1 MTWVLDALSAAV
13 SAVLMAL
20 GLVQPASTVWNGYLE
35 ADYVYVAPLTAG
47 RITAIHAD
55 QGDLVGA
62 SVLLVEMETEAQQA
76 ALAAAKAGVAQAQAT
91 LDNLET
97 GSRDAEIAVIA
108 ANLRKAQADRD
119 LAKGN
124 LDRTK
129 VLSDRGTASTV
140 QLQQVQSQLAVA
152 QAQVDQLQ
160 AQLEVARLPARAAQR
175 NAGEAALNVA
185 RYQAQSAQ
193 VALRDRSL
201 TAPITGVIDQRFFN
215 PGEVAG
221 AGVPILSLYDPGKL
235 KVIFFVPEAR
245 RASLALGRVMAVTC
259 DTCPPG
265 LQATVARIAP
275 EPQFTPP
282 ILYSRDERGRLVF
295 RAEARMAETE
305 GLSPGQ
311 PVSLAPVADPGQ
323 P

>member
-1 MTWVLDALSAAV
+1 MTGILDAVAAGFSALLV
-13 SAVLMAL
+13 AL
-20 GLVQPASTVWNGYLE
+20 GLSQPAATAWNGYLE

-55 QGDLVGA
+55 QGDHVA
-62 SVLLVEMETEAQQA
+62 SGVLLVEMDPEAQTA
-76 ALAAAKAGVAQAQAT
+76 SLAAAKAGVAQAQAN

-97 GSRDAEIAVIA
+97 GSREAEIAVIEA
-108 ANLRKAQADRD
+108 SLRRAEADRD

-124 LDRTK
+124 MDRTQ
-129 VLSDRGTASTV
+129 VLTEKGTASSV
-140 QLQQVQSQLAVA
+140 QLQQMQSQLAVA

-175 NAGEAALNVA
+175 NAAEAALDVA
-185 RYQAQSAQ
+185 RFQMQSAQ
-193 VALRDRSL
+193 VALRDRKL
-201 TAPITGVIDQRFFN
+201 TAPITGVVDQRFYD

-221 AGVPILSLYDPGKL
+221 AGAPILSLYDPDKL
-235 KVIFFVPEAR
+235 KVIFFLPEAR
-245 RASLALGRVMAVTC
+245 RAELALGKVLAVAC
-259 DTCPPG
+259 DTCPVE
-265 LQATVARIAP
+265 LSAEVTRIAP

-295 RAEARMAETE
+295 RAEARMSRTK

-311 PVSLAPVADPGQ
+311 PVSLTPLP
-323 P
+323 

>member
-1 MTWVLDALSAAV
+1 MNGVLDAIAAGFYG
-13 SAVLMAL
+13 LMAAL
-20 GLVQPASTVWNGYLE
+20 GLFQPASTSWNGYLE
-35 ADYVYVAPLTAG
+35 ADYVYVAPLTSG

-55 QGDLVGA
+55 QGDHVAA
-62 SVLLVEMETEAQQA
+62 SVLLVEMDTEAQQA
-76 ALAAAKAGVAQAQAT
+76 ALAAAKAGVAQAQAN

-97 GSRDAEIAVIA
+97 GSRDAEIAVIE
-108 ANLRKAQADRD
+108 ANLRKAEADRD
-119 LAKGN
+119 LAKDN

-129 VLSDRGTASTV
+129 VLTDKGTASAV
-140 QLQQVQSQLAVA
+140 QLQQMQSQLAVA

-175 NAGEAALNVA
+175 NAAEAALNVA
-185 RYQAQSAQ
+185 RFQAQSAQ

-201 TAPITGVIDQRFFN
+201 TAPITGVVDQRFFN

-221 AGVPILSLYDPGKL
+221 AGTPILSLYDPAKL

-245 RASLALGRVMAVTC
+245 RAALALGQALTVTC
-259 DTCPPG
+259 DGCPSG
-265 LQATVARIAP
+265 LQAEVTRIAP

-295 RAEARMAETE
+295 RAEARMSTTE

-311 PVSLAPVADPGQ
+311 PVSLTPRP
-323 P
+323 

>member
-1 MTWVLDALSAAV
+1 MTWVLDVLSAGV

-20 GLVQPASTVWNGYLE
+20 GLAQPASTVWNGYLE

-55 QGDLVGA
+55 QGDRVA
-62 SVLLVEMETEAQQA
+62 ATVLLVEMDTETQTA
-76 ALAAAKAGVAQAQAT
+76 ALAAAKAAVAQAQAN

-97 GSRDAEIAVIA
+97 GSREAEIAVIA
-108 ANLRKAQADRD
+108 ASLRRAEADRD

-124 LDRTK
+124 LDRTQ
-129 VLSDRGTASTV
+129 VLSDKGTASSV
-140 QLQQVQSQLAVA
+140 QLQQMHSQLAVA

-160 AQLEVARLPARAAQR
+160 AQLEVAKLPARAAQR
-175 NAGEAALNVA
+175 NAAEAALNVA
-185 RYQAQSAQ
+185 RYQALTAQ

-201 TAPITGVIDQRFFN
+201 MAPITGVIDQRFFK

-221 AGVPILSLYDPGKL
+221 AGAPILSLFDPAKL

-245 RASLALGRVMAVTC
+245 RAGLALGQQLSVTC
-259 DTCPPG
+259 DGCPND
-265 LQATVARIAP
+265 LAAKVIRIAP

-295 RAEARMAETE
+295 RAEAQMAQTE

-311 PVSLAPVADPGQ
+311 PVSLVPLP
-323 P
+323 